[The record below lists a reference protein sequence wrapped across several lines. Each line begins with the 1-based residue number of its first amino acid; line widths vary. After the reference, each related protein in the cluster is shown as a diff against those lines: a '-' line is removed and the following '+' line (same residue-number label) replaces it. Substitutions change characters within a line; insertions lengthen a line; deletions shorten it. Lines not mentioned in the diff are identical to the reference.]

1 MNTSLATA
9 ESAGN
14 YVIGFATKFYTLWS
28 TSEHTVDAGG
38 GKRIRYTEYCYC
50 GKISTSRETAMSKYP
65 GLAIDENL
73 RGKTRSWTRQEYIW
87 DNVDMFRFGKYK
99 GGEINENCDAG
110 YLEWYFGAV
119 EGEHRDYVA
128 SVLRKLGYVIEGSVC
143 YSPDVLKEMADAKEA
158 KERVISAANEGVQ
171 VRLFIGRNPD
181 EDGAIRVDN
190 PAEEGYLNT
199 DGLRFRFREV
209 AERYYDGY
217 VYYMPCVNGKAKRVK
232 GKTILA
238 TISYNPGE
246 DVFCIEKFTVDKA
259 PKNSEA

>member
-1 MNTSLATA
+1 MATIENT
-9 ESAGN
+9 N
-14 YVIGFATKFYTLWS
+14 NHVIGFATKFYTLWS
-28 TSEHTVDAGG
+28 MNEHTVDVGD

-73 RGKTRSWTRQEYIW
+73 RGKTRSWTRQEYVW
-87 DNVDMFRFGKYK
+87 DNVNTFRFGKYK
-99 GGEINENCDAG
+99 GGEINENCDTD

-119 EGEHRDYVA
+119 DGEHRDYVA
-128 SVLRKLGYVIEGSVC
+128 SVLRKCGYVIEGSTF
-143 YSPDVLKEMADAKEA
+143 YSPKVLKEIADAKEA

-171 VRLFIGRNPD
+171 VRLFIERNPD
-181 EDGAIRVDN
+181 EDGAIRVVN

-199 DGLRFRFREV
+199 DGIRFWFREV

-217 VYYMPCVNGKAKRVK
+217 IYYMPCINGKAKRVK

-238 TISYNPGE
+238 TISYNKDE
-246 DVFCIEKFTVDKA
+246 DAFYIEKFTVEKA
-259 PKNSEA
+259 PKNAEA